1 MMGRLTSS
9 FTQVHATALLRRRC
23 WALLPLA
30 LLLVLVA
37 GCRSGGPSA
46 ADPVFT
52 DTPAPSSTA
61 MPSPTPQPTPEPT
74 PTPSPSPTPAPL
86 SLLIVN
92 ATVIDGTGAEPLYN
106 GYVAVRDG
114 LIESVGPVSELG
126 ERPAERV
133 IDAAGATLMPGLIDG
148 HVHVARLLENHP
160 TESQVAGYQSRFLPF
175 LHQGFTTLRDVGVA
189 TNVFP
194 FARPLAEQWRDE
206 GRAPHIVWAGP
217 MITTP
222 GGYPISRP
230 RYASIGHEVGS
241 ADEGAALVDRLADE
255 GATII
260 KLGLDRGYYGDDGW
274 PLMPLETVQAITAR
288 AHERGLIVTAHVTSI
303 EEVRLAMDGGVD
315 NLAHAPLQHI
325 PDEMFLEMIE
335 RGFGMVTTATVWG
348 QRNSVAASNAARYA
362 AAGGIVNI
370 GTDYGC
376 CGQAPG
382 VEPYLYEMY
391 YLWQHGMTPMQLLVA
406 ATRNGA
412 ILANV
417 ADRKGTIEP
426 GKDADMII
434 LRGDPLADIFALRNI
449 GAVVLGGAV
458 VYER

>member
-1 MMGRLTSS
+1 
-9 FTQVHATALLRRRC
+9 
-23 WALLPLA
+23 
-30 LLLVLVA
+30 
-37 GCRSGGPSA
+37 
-46 ADPVFT
+46 
-52 DTPAPSSTA
+52 
-61 MPSPTPQPTPEPT
+61 
-74 PTPSPSPTPAPL
+74 
-86 SLLIVN
+86 
-92 ATVIDGTGAEPLYN
+92 
-106 GYVAVRDG
+106 
-114 LIESVGPVSELG
+114 
-126 ERPAERV
+126 
-133 IDAAGATLMPGLIDG
+133 
-148 HVHVARLLENHP
+148 
-160 TESQVAGYQSRFLPF
+160 
-175 LHQGFTTLRDVGVA
+175 
-189 TNVFP
+189 
-194 FARPLAEQWRDE
+194 
-206 GRAPHIVWAGP
+206 
-217 MITTP
+217 
-222 GGYPISRP
+222 
-230 RYASIGHEVGS
+230 
-241 ADEGAALVDRLADE
+241 
-255 GATII
+255 
-260 KLGLDRGYYGDDGW
+260 
-274 PLMPLETVQAITAR
+274 MPLETVQAITAR

-417 ADRKGTIEP
+417 GDRKGTIEP

-434 LRGDPLADIFALRNI
+434 VRGDPLADIYALRNI
-449 GAVVLGGAV
+449 GAVVLGGIV
-458 VYER
+458 VHER